1 MCMCFSIN
9 YDLSIE
15 HVLTS
20 MGVSD
25 LSKTPGFE
33 REYFY
38 ISCSIRIVNASFCTF
53 NESKTRLMRSLL
65 SNEWFQYIKCFNHNL
80 FDSNYLTNQKVKKLW
95 RPCCATTVTNY
106 KQWFFV
112 FFHTQIKVMFTVV
125 KPKSD
130 WATSLLIATLLLN
143 PVHLKAHDWSLLK
156 YISLVGPKS
165 YIVLNNT
172 TLRGWSCQMGQY
184 CYLLHAMKMISFSI
198 KGCFVLF
205 VFC

>member
-1 MCMCFSIN
+1 MCFSIN

-65 SNEWFQYIKCFNHNL
+65 SNEWFQHIKCFNHNL
-80 FDSNYLTNQKVKKLW
+80 FDSNYLTNQKSKKYEDHVGEQLSQITNNDCFLSHSDQGDVH
-95 RPCCATTVTNY
+95 CCKT
-106 KQWFFV
+106 
-112 FFHTQIKVMFTVV
+112 KV
-125 KPKSD
+125 
-130 WATSLLIATLLLN
+130 
-143 PVHLKAHDWSLLK
+143 
-156 YISLVGPKS
+156 
-165 YIVLNNT
+165 
-172 TLRGWSCQMGQY
+172 
-184 CYLLHAMKMISFSI
+184 
-198 KGCFVLF
+198 
-205 VFC
+205 